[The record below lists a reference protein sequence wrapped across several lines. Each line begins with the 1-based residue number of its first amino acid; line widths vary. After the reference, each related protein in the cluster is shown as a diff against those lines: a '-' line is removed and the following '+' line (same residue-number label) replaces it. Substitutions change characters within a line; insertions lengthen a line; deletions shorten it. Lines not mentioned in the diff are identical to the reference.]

1 MDGVNTWGKLEMP
14 VKGREGTDTLWRRA
28 KLSQS
33 LCAHNYRH
41 TVLLTVQW
49 YCRVPLFGYITI
61 VLKLGWG
68 DASVDKVLVIQ
79 AQGLSIYIKSQE
91 WGMHVCNLN
100 TGEAEIRGLLERAG
114 QPAGSNQ

>member
-33 LCAHNYRH
+33 LCVHNYCH

-68 DASVDKVLVIQ
+68 DASIDKVLVIQ
-79 AQGLSIYIKSQE
+79 AQGLSIYIKSQG
-91 WGMHVCNLN
+91 WGGCMFVISTL
-100 TGEAEIRGLLERAG
+100 GRQR
-114 QPAGSNQ
+114 